1 MRLHLTYIQTDLA
14 DCCSDFIV
22 ERQGQVLDAVTARA
36 RDYSALSIIKVL
48 HPLTG
53 GAATFTEL
61 YRDSKIRMKKSFIAY
76 LHLCRSYNFIRREQ
90 SKRCAYYSLTDRGRT
105 ILNLF
110 MEKGD

>member
-76 LHLCRSYNFIRREQ
+76 LHLCRSYSADHKFVQNIDQHLLESITTSQKNSVFHE
-90 SKRCAYYSLTDRGRT
+90 
-105 ILNLF
+105 
-110 MEKGD
+110 